1 MGAVVGKQ
9 VYLFDPTLGWPIPT
23 REDKGQSPKIE
34 SAATLA
40 EVLADDG
47 LLRKLDVSA
56 DKPYPLHSADLKSCR
71 VEIITSS
78 CYWSPRTPCL
88 EMFLSGDRSATIY
101 APWGDMGSR
110 PGLISR
116 VIAAGGGLCWKKRT
130 SWPFGT
136 IPIARWRR

>member
-1 MGAVVGKQ
+1 MKSAAAATAANASEPATRWLVGALVGKQ

-78 CYWSPRTPCL
+78 CYWSPLHC
-88 EMFLSGDRSATIY
+88 DA
-101 APWGDMGSR
+101 SR
-110 PGLISR
+110 CS
-116 VIAAGGGLCWKKRT
+116 CQE
-130 SWPFGT
+130 
-136 IPIARWRR
+136 IARRRFTRPWATWGAVRD